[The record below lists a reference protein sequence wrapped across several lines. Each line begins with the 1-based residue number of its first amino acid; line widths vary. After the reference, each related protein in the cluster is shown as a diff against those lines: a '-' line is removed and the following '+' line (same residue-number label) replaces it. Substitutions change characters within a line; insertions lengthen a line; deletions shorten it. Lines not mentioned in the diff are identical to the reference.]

1 MAEDGVLKSVIG
13 LRIERVA
20 ELDGVAKFSPDK
32 RIAKLPWRLEVRKS
46 AGGGQHSPPTL
57 AVYVWCNWA
66 NKSQCWRCKAIVKFV
81 IKSRELDFVRN
92 FEHIF
97 CARQP
102 FVNWT
107 RLLESTAANSL
118 RRAEDTLEIE
128 AQISVTEIVGY
139 GVPPKEDQLFVNG
152 RAFDVN
158 KYLLAAHSPYFR
170 AFFFHDNF
178 RECQTQTFTINDSA
192 VDAELFGMMLE
203 CVYPECGK
211 PNDDTVETVLHLC
224 DKYDL
229 AVVKERC
236 ERFLIEESRRC
247 MVFKFRMAEHY
258 GLTSLKNHCFDCI
271 NTIDFCSDL
280 IENVGEF
287 TELSEQSKQCLSA
300 HLAML
305 CETEKTKQNL
315 ATMLQR
321 GVEAQQQNQ
330 QQGTTA
336 TNSANANAAQQ
347 QQQQRQFA
355 FPFGTPGS
363 STMAELMDRLA
374 PPLTWAPD
382 EKQT

>member
-1 MAEDGVLKSVIG
+1 MTEDSALKSVIG

-20 ELDGVAKFSPDK
+20 DLDGATKFSPVK
-32 RIAKLPWRLEVRKS
+32 SIAKLPWRLEVRKS
-46 AGGGQHSPPTL
+46 AGEGQYSPPTL

-92 FEHIF
+92 FEHAF

-102 FVNWT
+102 
-107 RLLESTAANSL
+107 
-118 RRAEDTLEIE
+118 RAEDTLEIE
-128 AQISVTEIVGY
+128 AQIAVNEIVGY

-152 RAFDVN
+152 SAFDVN

-178 RECQTQTFTINDSA
+178 RECKTQTFTINDSA
-192 VDAELFGMMLE
+192 VEAELFGMMLE
-203 CVYPECGK
+203 CMYPESGK
-211 PNDDTVETVLHLC
+211 PTDDCVETILQLS

-258 GLTSLKNHCFDCI
+258 GLTSLKNHCFECT

-287 TELSEQSKQCLSA
+287 TELCESSKQCLST

-321 GVEAQQQNQ
+321 GVEAQQQQ
-330 QQGTTA
+330 QHGLF
-336 TNSANANAAQQ
+336 NA
-347 QQQQRQFA
+347 F
-355 FPFGTPGS
+355 S
-363 STMAELMDRLA
+363 S
-374 PPLTWAPD
+374 PSPD
-382 EKQT
+382 ESSDDAPSSKSWSMF